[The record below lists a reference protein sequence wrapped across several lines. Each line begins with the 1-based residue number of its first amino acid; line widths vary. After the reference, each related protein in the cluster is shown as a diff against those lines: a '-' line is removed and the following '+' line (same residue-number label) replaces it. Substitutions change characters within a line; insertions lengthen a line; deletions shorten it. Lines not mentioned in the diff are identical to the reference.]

1 MHRTALRLNNPGL
14 NTPVQIGPHSIHGRC
29 VLAPMAGLTDQVF
42 RNICRNFGAALAVSE
57 MNTADTELWSSRKS
71 LPRLNFTGENGL
83 RILQIAGSEP
93 AQLAVAAK
101 AAEQLGADIVDIN
114 MGCPAKKVCKKLSGS
129 ALLKDE
135 ALVTRIL
142 EAVTA
147 ATRLPVTLKIRTGW
161 DTENRNGVRIAQ
173 IAEQTGIQALAVHG
187 RTRACMFTGD
197 AEYETIRAI
206 KSSVTIPVFANGDIC
221 SANKAKEVL
230 EQTGADGVMI
240 GRGALGQPWIFD
252 ELNHHLNDGTTSGQK
267 LTTPPSLLF
276 RRDII
281 MSHLKALYRLYGE
294 ERGVRVGRKHLT
306 WYCKYLD
313 GARTFRDTIVRVQSA
328 KDQLQ
333 LTASFFN
340 QNEFKKN
347 AHMGA
352 HSSGNF
358 VQCLTDNQKSVTLHQ
373 PKRVLQK
380 SPTTRSKAATGY

>member
-1 MHRTALRLNNPGL
+1 MHRTTFRLNTPGL
-14 NTPVQIGPHSIHGRC
+14 NTPVQIGPHNIRGRC

-57 MNTADTELWSSRKS
+57 MNTADTALWSSRKS
-71 LPRLNFTGENGL
+71 LPRLNFRGENGL
-83 RILQIAGSEP
+83 RVLQIAGSEP
-93 AQLAVAAK
+93 TQLAVAAK

-142 EAVTA
+142 EAVTG
-147 ATRLPVTLKIRTGW
+147 ATSLPVTLKIRTGW
-161 DTENRNGVRIAQ
+161 DVENRNGVRIAQ

-197 AEYETIRAI
+197 AEYATIRAI
-206 KSSVTIPVFANGDIC
+206 KSAVTIPVFANGDIC
-221 SANKAKEVL
+221 SASKAKEVL

-240 GRGALGQPWIFD
+240 GRGALGQPWIFN
-252 ELNHHLNDGTTSGQK
+252 ELNHYLNDCSTSRQY
-267 LTTPPSLLF
+267 LTTPPSRLF

-281 MSHLKALYRLYGE
+281 MSHLEALYRLYGE

-313 GARTFRDTIVRVQSA
+313 DAIKFRGSVVRVKSA

-340 QNEFKKN
+340 QNEFRKD
-347 AHMGA
+347 AHVGA
-352 HSSGNF
+352 HPSGNF
-358 VQCLTDNQKSVTLHQ
+358 VQCLTDNQKNVTLHQ
-373 PKRVLQK
+373 PKRVLRK
-380 SPTTRSKAATGY
+380 SSTTRSKAATGC

>member
-1 MHRTALRLNNPGL
+1 MHRTTFRLNA
-14 NTPVQIGPHSIHGRC
+14 PVQIGPHSIRGRC
-29 VLAPMAGLTDQVF
+29 VLAPMAGLSDQVF

-71 LPRLNFTGENGL
+71 QPRLNFTGENGL
-83 RILQIAGSEP
+83 RILQIAGSDP
-93 AQLAVAAK
+93 TQLAVAAK

-142 EAVTA
+142 EAVTV
-147 ATRLPVTLKIRTGW
+147 ATSLPVTLKIRTGW
-161 DTENRNGVRIAQ
+161 DVENRNGVRIAQ
-173 IAEQTGIQALAVHG
+173 IAEQAGIQALAVHG

-197 AEYETIRAI
+197 AEYATIRAI
-206 KSSVTIPVFANGDIC
+206 KSAVTIPVFANGDIC

-240 GRGALGQPWIFD
+240 GRGALGQPWIFN
-252 ELNHHLNDGTTSGQK
+252 EINHYLNDCSTSEQY
-267 LTTPPSLLF
+267 LTTPPSRLF

-281 MSHLKALYRLYGE
+281 TSHLEALYRLYGE

-313 GARTFRDTIVRVQSA
+313 DAKQFRDTVVRVKSA

-333 LTASFFN
+333 LTTSFFN
-340 QNEFKKN
+340 QNEFRKD
-347 AHMGA
+347 AHIGA
-352 HSSGNF
+352 HPPGNS
-358 VQCLTDNQKSVTLHQ
+358 VQCLTDHQKNVTLHP
-373 PKRVLQK
+373 PKRVLRK
-380 SPTTRSKAATGY
+380 SRTIRSKAATGC